1 MIKLLSVLLVPVIAF
16 GIAKDVKASAKIEHG
31 NVESKAS
38 SVILLPCN
46 GIQNYDTYEEKHD
59 KTERNDGIST
69 LEEPIKSGR
78 GFNREK
84 KPLARISIVVDREE
98 AIKTSGE
105 EEFFKQSEDIF
116 AFLNEKFEQMYEIR
130 EKIDEYERET
140 SRLWSEYYAL
150 KDVYD
155 RALGKYSEK
164 WAEDNGISFL
174 PKTPMRR

>member
-1 MIKLLSVLLVPVIAF
+1 MIKLLSVLLVPVFALGF
-16 GIAKDVKASAKIEHG
+16 ANNVEAGAKIERSEEK
-31 NVESKAS
+31 NKVS
-38 SVILLPCN
+38 SVCFIPCN

-69 LEEPIKSGR
+69 LEEPVKSGR

>member
-1 MIKLLSVLLVPVIAF
+1 MIKLLSVLLVPVFALGF
-16 GIAKDVKASAKIEHG
+16 ANNVEAGAKIECSEEK
-31 NVESKAS
+31 NKVS
-38 SVILLPCN
+38 SVCFIPCN
-46 GIQNYDTYEEKHD
+46 GTQNYDTYEENRD
-59 KTERNDGIST
+59 KTEQNDGIST
-69 LEEPIKSGR
+69 LEEPIKER
-78 GFNREK
+78 GFNREQ

-105 EEFFKQSEDIF
+105 EFFNQSEDMF
-116 AFLNEKFEQMYEIR
+116 AYLNEKFEQMYEIR

>member
-1 MIKLLSVLLVPVIAF
+1 MIKLLSVLLVPVFALGF
-16 GIAKDVKASAKIEHG
+16 ANNVEAGAKIERSEEK
-31 NVESKAS
+31 NKVS
-38 SVILLPCN
+38 SVCFIPCN
-46 GIQNYDTYEEKHD
+46 GIQNYDTYEENRD

-69 LEEPIKSGR
+69 LEEPVKSGT